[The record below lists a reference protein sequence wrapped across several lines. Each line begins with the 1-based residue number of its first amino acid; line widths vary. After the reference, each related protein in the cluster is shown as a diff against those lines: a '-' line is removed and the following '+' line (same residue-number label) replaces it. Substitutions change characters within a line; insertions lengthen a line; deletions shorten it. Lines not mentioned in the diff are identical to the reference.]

1 MNFANLSL
9 PLLLGGAAAL
19 AGLLYVLQQLR
30 IRYTEVGVPTAMFWR
45 EAARDAP
52 VRVFRRRFRHWL
64 AYLLSLLICWLL
76 WLGLAEP
83 RVEDPEG
90 GQYHVLF
97 LDGSAHMSA
106 PGNLERAIER
116 VRDDLRNLP
125 EDRREVIWGGAWN
138 LKLLNAGEESLLFD
152 RRVEG
157 LEPEGAP
164 SAVEEQ
170 IDLLALPG
178 AYPEAVRLVIYG
190 RAPVSSQ
197 ALDGLSQGVQV
208 HRVEGF
214 DEPQANRGIIAMGMG
229 HAASGRWD
237 AVDVL
242 VRLAATA
249 NQSRSPSDV
258 LLNLDGAPLAGL
270 AIEDV
275 PPDGLLIRDVPAAG
289 GLLEARIS
297 DSDSLPADDMARLR
311 LPERRELKVA
321 VSAALG
327 PVLGDAVGADS
338 GLVLADDDAELAFRQ
353 VGETFG
359 GNLPALEFVSMNEQ
373 EAAFEIQYTG
383 DLDAERALRDSLQ
396 GLGLYLIDGAGL
408 AAEAG
413 RPVGIQ
419 ASAGESR
426 NISVWLELLDDRYN
440 FTASRAFPLFISRAA
455 RWLAEEDPVYAYLAA
470 GRIAPEESS
479 EFALAGPG
487 ESATRLLGTDLAPP
501 RAGVLE
507 SAEGEPSYPVSLLS
521 AAVTTGQSGVELPT
535 FSATAGGLAGPSLI
549 ALLLIL
555 AALALLAFEWYA
567 YQRGMIP

>member
-1 MNFANLSL
+1 MSFANLSL
-9 PLLLGGAAAL
+9 PFLLAGAAGL

-30 IRYTEVGVPTAMFWR
+30 IRYTEVSVPTAMFWR

-83 RVEDPEG
+83 RVDDPEG

-106 PGNLERAIER
+106 PGDLDRAMASLR
-116 VRDDLRNLP
+116 GDLRSLP

-152 RRVEG
+152 RRIAG

-190 RAPVSSQ
+190 RAPVS
-197 ALDGLSQGVQV
+197 AEVLDGLPESLQVQ
-208 HRVEGF
+208 RAEGF
-214 DEPQANRGIIAMGMG
+214 DDPGPNRGVVGMGLG

-242 VRLAATA
+242 VRMAATE
-249 NQSRSPSDV
+249 NLSTLPGD
-258 LLNLDGAPLAGL
+258 LLLSLDGAPLTGL
-270 AIEDV
+270 TIEDV
-275 PPDGLLIRDVPAAG
+275 PPDGLVIRDVPAAG
-289 GLLEARIS
+289 GFLEARIT
-297 DSDSLPADDMARLR
+297 DPDSLPADDTAQLR

-321 VSAALG
+321 VSALLGAALA
-327 PVLGDAVGADS
+327 DAVGADP
-338 GLVLADDDAELAFRQ
+338 GLMLAEADAELVFRQ
-353 VGETFG
+353 AGESFG
-359 GNLPALEFVSMNEQ
+359 GDLPALEFVPMNEQ
-373 EAAFEIQYTG
+373 EAAFEIQYSG
-383 DLDAERALRDSLQ
+383 ELDAELALRDSLQ

-413 RPVGIQ
+413 RPVGVQ
-419 ASAGESR
+419 ASPGESR

-440 FTASRAFPLFISRAA
+440 FTASRAFPLFVSRAA

-470 GRIAPEESS
+470 GRFAAEESS
-479 EFALAGPG
+479 EFALAGTG
-487 ESATRLLGTDLAPP
+487 ESATRLLGADLAPP
-501 RAGVLE
+501 RAGMLE
-507 SAEGEPSYPVSLLS
+507 SADGELSYPVSLLN
-521 AAVTTGQSGVELPT
+521 AAVSTGQSGVAVPS
-535 FSATAGGLAGPSLI
+535 FSVTAGGLAGPSLL
-549 ALLLIL
+549 ALIL
-555 AALALLAFEWYA
+555 ILLALALLAFEWYA